1 MIGHASDEIALR
13 GELSFKTEKQLPL
26 YVSGATT
33 IGELMAHPV
42 TAPIIGGLMQNM
54 QGAMG
59 VMQSDPTE
67 NVEDTLGTGAEM
79 MYGMPLKSLASFAGA
94 EMAAQIE
101 LMIQG
106 MNQALGNK

>member
-1 MIGHASDEIALR
+1 
-13 GELSFKTEKQLPL
+13 
-26 YVSGATT
+26 
-33 IGELMAHPV
+33 MAHPV
-42 TAPIIGGLMQNM
+42 TAPIIGDLMQNM

-59 VMQSDPTE
+59 AMQSDPTE

-79 MYGMPLKSLASFAGA
+79 MKAMMHGMPLKSLASFAGA

>member
-1 MIGHASDEIALR
+1 MCRRWMERAIA
-13 GELSFKTEKQLPL
+13 EMMK
-26 YVSGATT
+26 A
-33 IGELMAHPV
+33 
-42 TAPIIGGLMQNM
+42 
-54 QGAMG
+54 
-59 VMQSDPTE
+59 
-67 NVEDTLGTGAEM
+67 M